1 MVLSTQIVE
10 RSAVAE
16 SASRN
21 VSVFDSG
28 DEKAIDEFHRLG
40 VEVLAKLGLAAK
52 P

>member
-1 MVLSTQIVE
+1 MVLSTEIIE

-21 VSVFDSG
+21 VPVFDSG

-40 VEVLAKLGLAAK
+40 AEVMAKLGLTAK
-52 P
+52 Q